1 MTREHNVKFKLFKKR
16 DYYYADFWI
25 DGKRYKKTTKSKRRN
40 DAEAIAK
47 QIIKETLEELYGQ
60 TEMALSQL
68 ISKYIDHI
76 QRENKTWKT
85 KVSMIKLFFEF
96 TGDLRLSKIS
106 PALCEDFLTDLSKRN
121 ITKATVNRYIATFKH
136 MFNKA
141 LDWEFMER
149 NPMMRVK
156 KSRETPRMRFF
167 TADELER
174 LMAAAYEMSKENISD
189 NQTIFYYILMT
200 AIYSGMRLGEIINLK
215 WMDIRDGNFTIQ
227 KSKSGIKRKVPVKDE
242 LMDIL
247 SELPTD
253 TEYIFP
259 LIRRKS
265 DVITKIW
272 HKVRERA
279 GIKEGRFHDLRH
291 TFGSNLIKSGVDIVT
306 VKELLGHSDLKM
318 TQIYVH
324 SSLNQKQRAIFNL
337 NI

>member
-1 MTREHNVKFKLFKKR
+1 MDFKLFKKR
-16 DYYYADFWI
+16 DYYYVDFWI

-40 DAEAIAK
+40 EAEIIAK
-47 QIIKETLEELYGQ
+47 RIISETLEELYGQ
-60 TEMALSQL
+60 TEMTLSQL
-68 ISKYIDHI
+68 ISKYIKHI

-85 KVSMIKLFFEF
+85 KVSMIKLFFAF
-96 TGDLRLSKIS
+96 TGDLKLSKIS
-106 PALCEDFLTDLSKRN
+106 PGLCEDFLNDLSRRN
-121 ITKATVNRYIATFKH
+121 ITKATINRYIATFKH

-141 LDWEFMER
+141 IDWELMER

-156 KSRETPRMRFF
+156 KSRETPRMRCF

-174 LMAAAYEMSKENISD
+174 LTAAAYEMSKENISD

-215 WMDIRDGNFTIQ
+215 WMDIRDGNFTVQ

-247 SELPTD
+247 RELSTD
-253 TEYIFP
+253 NEYIFP
-259 LIRRKS
+259 LYRRQS

-324 SSLNQKQRAIFNL
+324 SSLTQKKRAIL
-337 NI
+337 SLDI